1 MHLRGWSAVVFSA
14 LALVLAGLVQRVIV
28 APWAWLRPSKR
39 IAILARWIN
48 IMAWVT
54 TRPVAFIG
62 GCVIP
67 RAPRIVPTEPGVLIL
82 MNHQSLFDIPL
93 VVQTVEGGYPRIVTR
108 ARYSKW
114 IPLISQML
122 RLYQYPVV
130 DPSANAAVMRDTL
143 DDLAKTAAE
152 TEVPIAVFPEGTRTK
167 DGKVGRFKRG
177 GLSRIL
183 ATRDWRVYVFV
194 VDGFWKAARFKDFIR
209 GLDHV
214 EGRMDHVGTLEWTDP
229 SADPTAFLEEVRNLM
244 QEHLSAMRDEMVAR

>member
-1 MHLRGWSAVVFSA
+1 
-14 LALVLAGLVQRVIV
+14 
-28 APWAWLRPSKR
+28 
-39 IAILARWIN
+39 
-48 IMAWVT
+48 
-54 TRPVAFIG
+54 
-62 GCVIP
+62 
-67 RAPRIVPTEPGVLIL
+67 
-82 MNHQSLFDIPL
+82 